1 VNGEGRW
8 IDGQAGAV
16 ATQRATKGHPL
27 PQREQDLARW
37 AVGLPSEMP
46 SGGRATS
53 ARCQRGGGLGAV
65 KKLLILALLVLGGF
79 AIWRKVQAQRADLD
93 LWSEATSSDDF

>member
-1 VNGEGRW
+1 VPTRFG
-8 IDGQAGAV
+8 V
-16 ATQRATKGHPL
+16 
-27 PQREQDLARW
+27 
-37 AVGLPSEMP
+37 SEVE
-46 SGGRATS
+46 
-53 ARCQRGGGLGAV
+53 GLGAV